1 VSAYAAREI
10 TKYLS
15 VPADRLRVT
24 LEGVSSVYRPSES
37 VDDVRAA
44 AARAGVPAGA
54 RWLMYVGGFGP
65 HKHVPAIVRA
75 HARVVQQS
83 AANPPLLLLAGPQG
97 AGFHEDLEAIRDT
110 IRECGTEQLVK
121 WVGYLPDE
129 ELRHLHTGAI
139 ALVLIS
145 AAEGFGLPAVEAA
158 RCGTPVIATTESPLP
173 QILEGGGFF
182 VSPGDWEATSAA
194 VLRLLADES
203 ARRAMG
209 EKALERASSLS
220 WDRAARV
227 ALQALEEAGS
237 VAEKLGSN
245 AHVRT

>member
-1 VSAYAAREI
+1 
-10 TKYLS
+10 
-15 VPADRLRVT
+15 
-24 LEGVSSVYRPSES
+24 
-37 VDDVRAA
+37 
-44 AARAGVPAGA
+44 
-54 RWLMYVGGFGP
+54 
-65 HKHVPAIVRA
+65 
-75 HARVVQQS
+75 
-83 AANPPLLLLAGPQG
+83 
-97 AGFHEDLEAIRDT
+97 
-110 IRECGTEQLVK
+110 
-121 WVGYLPDE
+121 
-129 ELRHLHTGAI
+129 
-139 ALVLIS
+139 
-145 AAEGFGLPAVEAA
+145 
-158 RCGTPVIATTESPLP
+158 VIATTESPLP